1 MICVLAVFPAFSYF
15 AIVEDAGK
23 GCRYFIAILWFL
35 LTVVV
40 VQTGMAIRTLNT
52 CYYDGRPYGSAPMI
66 CHTLWHISLV
76 SVFSWNC
83 LHRPNQLKDKD
94 SCDKIGNHFGLDNSL
109 TRSKKQQDE

>member
-1 MICVLAVFPAFSYF
+1 M
-15 AIVEDAGK
+15 G
-23 GCRYFIAILWFL
+23 RYFIAILWFL

-83 LHRPNQLKDKD
+83 LHRPHQLKDKD

-109 TRSKKQQDE
+109 TRSKKQQDESPLRKDDNTRSYCEGDGRTPLL